1 MDFWATSP
9 PEPTTLA
16 GRLGSII
23 GGIGAKIGAHLAR
36 NRHLE
41 PVLALVWR
49 YLHRAAPRL
58 ERLIARWKAGKL
70 TPRPRPARPAPN
82 PAAATP
88 CAAKPR
94 LPSRRGWLVRLVQPT
109 AQHIGHLQAL
119 VATPELA
126 ELLAAAPQAGRILRP
141 LFRMF
146 ATELPDI
153 LRLPPRPRAPRT
165 PRSPARSPPAVQPV
179 TARERRAW
187 LHYSPGPLRKPWPN
201 AATPPGGKF
210 SPA

>member
-16 GRLGSII
+16 GRFGSII
-23 GGIGAKIGAHLAR
+23 AGIGVKIGAHLSA

-41 PVLALVWR
+41 PILALVYH
-49 YLHRAAPRL
+49 YLRRAVPRL
-58 ERLIARWKAGKL
+58 ERLIARWRAGKL
-70 TPRPRPARPAPN
+70 TPRPRTAS
-82 PAAATP
+82 PAAI
-88 CAAKPR
+88 AAEAIPSPRKPR
-94 LPSRRGWLVRLVQPT
+94 LPTRRGWLVRLVQPT

-119 VATPELA
+119 VATPEMA

-153 LRLPPRPRAPRT
+153 LRLPPRPPR
-165 PRSPARSPPAVQPV
+165 PRPPRPAKAPPAVPPV
-179 TARERRAW
+179 TASERRAW
-187 LHYSPGPLRKPWPN
+187 RNYSPGPLRPPWPIDPTQPN
-201 AATPPGGKF
+201 RKF

>member
-1 MDFWATSP
+1 MNLNFWATSP

-16 GRLGSII
+16 GRLGAIM
-23 GGIGAKIGAHLAR
+23 GGIGAKIGAHLAA

-41 PVLALVWR
+41 PVLALVYH
-49 YLHRAAPRL
+49 YLRRAAPRL

-70 TPRPRPARPAPN
+70 TPRRRPTRPAPN
-82 PAAATP
+82 PAEATP
-88 CAAKPR
+88 RAPKPR
-94 LPSRRGWLVRLVQPT
+94 LPSRNGWLVRLVQPT
-109 AQHIGHLQAL
+109 AQHIGQLQAM
-119 VATPELA
+119 VASPEMA

-153 LRLPPRPRAPRT
+153 LRLPPCPRAPRP
-165 PRSPARSPPAVQPV
+165 PRPPPAVQPV

-187 LHYSPGPLRKPWPN
+187 LNYSPGRLRKPWPN

>member
-1 MDFWATSP
+1 MTFWSTSP

-16 GRLGSII
+16 GRLGAII
-23 GGIGAKIGAHLAR
+23 GGIGIRIGAHLAM

-41 PVLALVWR
+41 PVLALIYH

-70 TPRPRPARPAPN
+70 TPRPRPARPAR
-82 PAAATP
+82 PAPIAAEAVP
-88 CAAKPR
+88 RAPKPR
-94 LPSRRGWLVRLVQPT
+94 LPSRNGWLVRLVQPT
-109 AQHIGHLQAL
+109 AQHIGQFQTL
-119 VATPELA
+119 VASPEMA

-153 LRLPPRPRAPRT
+153 LRLPPRPRAPRP
-165 PRSPARSPPAVQPV
+165 PRPPPAVQPV

-187 LHYSPGPLRKPWPN
+187 LNYSPGRLRAPWPN
-201 AATPPGGKF
+201 DPTRPNRKF
-210 SPA
+210 SPT